1 MVEEGLV
8 NADNGLDELPGG
20 GALIEACAVLA
31 DTEAIGG
38 PEEKI
43 ERLGVLKSEGCCADG
58 ATFARSSSGVGRI
71 VLREVDWGEKTVLE
85 LAASAKP
92 GEGDFLDTGADGK
105 DQVGR

>member
-1 MVEEGLV
+1 
-8 NADNGLDELPGG
+8 
-20 GALIEACAVLA
+20 
-31 DTEAIGG
+31 
-38 PEEKI
+38 
-43 ERLGVLKSEGCCADG
+43 
-58 ATFARSSSGVGRI
+58 VGRI